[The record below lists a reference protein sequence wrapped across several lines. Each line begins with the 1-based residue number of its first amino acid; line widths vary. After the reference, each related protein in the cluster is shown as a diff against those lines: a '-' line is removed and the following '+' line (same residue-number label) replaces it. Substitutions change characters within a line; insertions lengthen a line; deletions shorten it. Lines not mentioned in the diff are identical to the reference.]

1 MLRTRL
7 GVPVLLVASLLAA
20 GAGRTQPATARDNS
34 TARQPQTAPQ
44 IQPAPANPT
53 SPGVV
58 GAQPSDSTP
67 TLTHRIFSRLRSVF
81 TFLNSGIFGSI
92 IFAWLVVR
100 WKRNQD
106 RFDERRTARTPRKT
120 HLWNLIGEPTD
131 DSDRVIALLSAINRG
146 AIERAKQRS
155 DPMIPIDRRRR
166 IPAILR
172 GKIHESPEKAS
183 RIWNPSAGELFAA
196 ANVFVTAGAAISD
209 GGPPQGGDG
218 LEKVKA
224 WLKEC
229 HGRDTPAATGRIFVR
244 SAGGTGKTIFLHRLL
259 LDLTH
264 DFSGAASAPD
274 RPPVPMLAR
283 AENVK
288 DNAPRIAQ
296 LQTTT
301 DTLSTFVEV
310 WLDVRGILIPEKDKR
325 SLIDDFKDALRD
337 GQIVLLFDGDDELRE
352 AGLKD
357 FVDNLLGQV
366 RYWVTTHQSDA
377 NEPVK
382 AERIVSLDE
391 SWDAKT
397 IMSYID
403 ARWAAAAPEL
413 RDSPD
418 FAAKREMVKRVIDG
432 VLSRHRESGKRAPV
446 TTEPDDVAG
455 IARVT
460 HPEPHWL
467 SQPRNLEFYL
477 SLIEDKKIQD
487 ESEMRKSAES
497 QPRVFG
503 KLIEAAIHRIHAEGD
518 VDTIRHNLFDIAV
531 NDPTDIRRRSVDPED
546 WRIMM
551 VDESVARQLQRMG
564 ELVGFSPRKKQFYIK
579 DSALREYFIAGQIA
593 HELLDPFHALAPG
606 DELTRNDSWTGT
618 TREAVISWLRDPRN
632 SDPLPA
638 VTSRL
643 QRRKPTERRLTP
655 AMRRNLLDILI
666 TLRIPRDT
674 KRAGAEA
681 FSDLDLSGIAGHQL
695 DIHLLKFERC
705 DFSNALLNDAYLTYA
720 TFKLCEFK
728 NANLSDADAIAAVF
742 HDCTFGADGFAPAN
756 VTGLAI
762 DRAEF
767 KIGGTPALLQRK
779 LLIDRHASLE
789 RSRYRGEFGKK
800 FFAAQKAFLG
810 PGVERL
816 ERDHYLRAIE
826 EAICAWMKKDL
837 TSPIYLVDLMAG
849 GSYDRIAD
857 LRKKFDRLHILGID
871 RDSSAKP
878 VDSRFG
884 WAQFEIGKRSTSDQR
899 ALGFDIS
906 SSLEKYFGAGAAP
919 AHIIVAKKAFHEID
933 RDKQQLLI
941 HECARALHAGGRLI
955 LFEDTP
961 GLLDGEVAPNLSK
974 TLSELETLRHKLGED
989 VDDVRRDVAAEP
1001 DDVVRALAGLHY
1013 GTSAAELIGFANT
1026 WIMVKDWANLNRHEV
1041 RNRYF
1046 ASVPEIK
1053 QWASGVFG
1061 APRETKSDHYRLN
1074 PLIFNELGIQRV
1086 LDHLTR
1092 EGGNSLQVVDRDE
1105 AHLSEWIWDSER
1117 LKVLVDFTRKNLAP
1131 GEPLPK
1137 AVDAKEESIDLT
1149 QIDPELALL
1158 NRSDIT
1164 APTFN
1169 LPCTVLVF
1177 EKS

>member
-1 MLRTRL
+1 M
-7 GVPVLLVASLLAA
+7 
-20 GAGRTQPATARDNS
+20 GA
-34 TARQPQTAPQ
+34 
-44 IQPAPANPT
+44 
-53 SPGVV
+53 
-58 GAQPSDSTP
+58 
-67 TLTHRIFSRLRSVF
+67 HFF
-81 TFLNSGIFGSI
+81 NSGIFSSLTSTAILAAVGL
-92 IFAWLVVR
+92 WYTR
-100 WKRNQD
+100 NKKRIK
-106 RFDERRTARTPRKT
+106 ERERARDP
-120 HLWNLIGEPTD
+120 HVIHPWNLIGEKKD
-131 DSDRVIALLSAINRG
+131 DAGHAIALLEAINRG
-146 AIERAKQRS
+146 AVDHWPGISGPANDEKERVRFAAIRKVKPSVAKARS
-155 DPMIPIDRRRR
+155 
-166 IPAILR
+166 
-172 GKIHESPEKAS
+172 
-183 RIWNPSAGELFAA
+183 IWNPVEKELFAA
-196 ANVFVTAGAAISD
+196 TNHFVSPNAAITE
-209 GGPPQGGDG
+209 GGPARRGNAIEAAERW
-218 LEKVKA
+218 LEQ
-224 WLKEC
+224 C
-229 HGRDTPAATGRIFVR
+229 HGRDTPPTTGRISIR
-244 SAGGTGKTIFLHRLL
+244 SAGGAGKSIFMHRLL
-259 LDLTH
+259 LDL
-264 DFSGAASAPD
+264 AAQGGS
-274 RPPVPMLAR
+274 RRTPVPMLASAGSVQR
-283 AENVK
+283 NVEL
-288 DNAPRIAQ
+288 ISH
-296 LQTTT
+296 LQTTE
-301 DTLSTFVEV
+301 DSLSAFIEV
-310 WLDVRGILIPEKDKR
+310 WLQNRGINLSTDAKDTLINRE
-325 SLIDDFKDALRD
+325 SLINDFKHALT
-337 GQIVLLFDGDDELRE
+337 GGEIVLLLDGDDELRQQ
-352 AGLKD
+352 GLER
-357 FVDNLLGQV
+357 FTLNLLHEV
-366 RYWVTTHQSDA
+366 RYWVVAHRPGPELIKT
-377 NEPVK
+377 
-382 AERIVSLDE
+382 ERRISFDD
-391 SWDAKT
+391 SWDQSSIDA
-397 IMSYID
+397 YID
-403 ARWAAAAPEL
+403 LRAAQPTVRNSAL
-413 RDSPD
+413 
-418 FAAKREMVKRVIDG
+418 AAKRDLVKSVIDE
-432 VLSRHRESGKRAPV
+432 VLRH
-446 TTEPDDVAG
+446 
-455 IARVT
+455 
-460 HPEPHWL
+460 
-467 SQPRNLEFYL
+467 
-477 SLIEDKKIQD
+477 
-487 ESEMRKSAES
+487 
-497 QPRVFG
+497 
-503 KLIEAAIHRIHAEGD
+503 HAETAKREGAAQS
-518 VDTIRHNLFDIAV
+518 LG
-531 NDPTDIRRRSVDPED
+531 
-546 WRIMM
+546 
-551 VDESVARQLQRMG
+551 G
-564 ELVGFSPRKKQFYIK
+564 EKSNASLYKGRGSLVVFLPKNPFYIK